1 MNTFSFINVPLAKVQ
16 DNNITTLLEIMNKFK
31 KQSNMK
37 LSKKKSNNDFIPYNK
52 SILTR
57 VMAEQLQRN
66 NILVL
71 SHFSK
76 ASISMNFKHSQGP
89 AKNLF
94 NQIDNLFGDQ

>member
-1 MNTFSFINVPLAKVQ
+1 
-16 DNNITTLLEIMNKFK
+16 MNKFK
-31 KQSNMK
+31 KQANMK
-37 LSKKKSNNDFIPYNK
+37 SSKKKNSTDFIPYNK

-76 ASISMNFKHSQGP
+76 ASINMNFKHSQGP

-94 NQIDNLFGDQ
+94 NQIDNLFGDQPGIMARKKLNDQQAMKVLQTKFKK